1 MRVSGGPLS
10 DVIRRVTRVH
20 ALRSRQMAW
29 HYAMTRQTLTYDS
42 FFNESIL
49 DQGTAYRYDM
59 GARRRGNA
67 AVPSH
72 RAQPPPVP

>member
-1 MRVSGGPLS
+1 
-10 DVIRRVTRVH
+10 
-20 ALRSRQMAW
+20 MAW